1 MRMIMQAICV
11 IIYEIKSERFEA
23 FMMKTGHRPITTVPA
38 TSHAV
43 QSNKSDDELYEAYS
57 MAWEKG
63 ILVVDMATVFD
74 PEEADILKRV
84 GNRKYGVRSTLIK
97 G

>member
-1 MRMIMQAICV
+1 MMMQAICV

-38 TSHAV
+38 TSHAA
-43 QSNKSDDELYEAYS
+43 QSNKSDDELRQ
-57 MAWEKG
+57 MARKAWLEKG
-63 ILVVDMATVFD
+63 VLVVDVSTVFK
-74 PEEADILKRV
+74 PEESDVLKRV
-84 GNRKYGVRSTLIK
+84 GNRMYGVRSTLIK

>member
-1 MRMIMQAICV
+1 MMMQVICV
-11 IIYEIKSERFEA
+11 IIYIIKSERFEA

-43 QSNKSDDELYEAYS
+43 QSNKSDDELYEAYRR
-57 MAWEKG
+57 AWLEKG
-63 ILVVDMATVFD
+63 VLVVDVSTVFK

-84 GNRKYGVRSTLIK
+84 GSRMYGVRSTLIK